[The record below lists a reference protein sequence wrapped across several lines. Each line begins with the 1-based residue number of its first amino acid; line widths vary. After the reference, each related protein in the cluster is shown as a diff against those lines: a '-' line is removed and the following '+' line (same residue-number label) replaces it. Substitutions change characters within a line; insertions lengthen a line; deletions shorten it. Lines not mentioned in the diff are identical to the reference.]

1 MVLAD
6 GGLCC
11 IDEFDG
17 LKEACRATIH
27 EAMEQ
32 QTISVAKAGLLTSLN
47 TRTTV
52 FGVCNPKVCN
62 PCQLSSAD
70 NVRSPAETLRPG
82 VQSPTE
88 PLMPG
93 IRASKAIM
101 P

>member
-32 QTISVAKAGLLTSLN
+32 QTVSVAKAGLLTSLN

-52 FGVCNPKVCN
+52 FGVCNPKVRG
-62 PCQLSSAD
+62 SAK
-70 NVRSPAETLRPG
+70 PASMRK
-82 VQSPTE
+82 VSC
-88 PLMPG
+88 
-93 IRASKAIM
+93 IRQT
-101 P
+101 